1 MAVLPLREM
10 LIMRSLELKRLQ
22 IKDDLPLY
30 VTLYSKAPWGVNEN
44 GDIKRYKLVTR
55 HANCCT
61 YTPFYNLKFYPSS
74 NKEKIDNLLQ
84 YFFKVCNVGAS
95 PQSVFQTDD
104 CDYISL
110 FLEYTRYDQIKF
122 DLVCNK
128 ILKQFPEMLIPENC
142 CEKLP
147 NYGKM
152 EDYVASIEV
161 AYPETWTVEYEMI
174 DS

>member
-1 MAVLPLREM
+1 
-10 LIMRSLELKRLQ
+10 MRSLELKTLQ

-44 GDIKRYKLVTR
+44 GDIKRYKLDTR